1 MSKAPDPFTF
11 GPLALLERSSRER
24 LRKLATKRQL
34 DVGEMLIDERHP
46 ADEAYVIVDGTLRV
60 VGTVELRTLAIV
72 SAPSLVGE
80 LVFFDE
86 QEKAASIVADTPCSV
101 FVLPGRDLR
110 QLMDEQPVFAVA
122 MRERT
127 DMWLADVFLKRQSP
141 LRDLPSDIVASL
153 ASQLRP
159 RMLAKDQLVEGSDDD
174 WYLVR
179 RGALEPVDG
188 GERTDA
194 GDFIQRQRGVG
205 YGAVGETWL
214 YELRLTD
221 VAREIVRYQGRLREI
236 TETIA
241 DRTRVKLSPNLAIV
255 HDSRL
260 GGALVRDRHNR
271 AVVSERVAALLP
283 AIDGHTDVT
292 RLTELTG
299 LARGPVIEALAV
311 LIAAGLA
318 NDESRWPDFRPD

>member
-1 MSKAPDPFTF
+1 VSKPPDPFAF
-11 GPLALLERSSRER
+11 GPLALLEKSSRER
-24 LRKLATKRQL
+24 LKKRASKRQL
-34 DVGEMLIDERHP
+34 DVGEMLIEERHP
-46 ADEAYVIVDGTLRV
+46 LDEAYVIVDGTMRV

-86 QEKAASIVADTPCSV
+86 QEKAASVVADTPCTAY
-101 FVLPGRDLR
+101 VLPGKELR
-110 QLMDEQPVFAVA
+110 RLMDEQPIFAVA

-179 RGALEPVDG
+179 RGALEPVEG
-188 GERTDA
+188 GERTEP

-205 YGAVGETWL
+205 YAAVGETWL
-214 YELRLTD
+214 YELRLAD
-221 VAREIVRYQGRLREI
+221 VAREIVRYQARLREI
-236 TETIA
+236 TDTLT
-241 DRTRVKLSPNLAIV
+241 DRTRVKLSPNLTIV

-271 AVVSERVAALLP
+271 AVVSERVGALIP

-311 LIAAGLA
+311 LIASGLA

>member
-1 MSKAPDPFTF
+1 VSKLPDPFTF
-11 GPLALLERSSRER
+11 GPLALLETSSRQR

-34 DVGEMLIDERHP
+34 ALGEMLIDERHP
-46 ADEAYVIVDGTLRV
+46 ADEAYVIVDGTMRV

-86 QEKAASIVADTPCSV
+86 QEKAASIVADTPSTV
-101 FVLPGRDLR
+101 VVLPGKELR
-110 QLMDEQPVFAVA
+110 RLMDEQPVFAVA

-159 RMLAKDQLVEGSDDD
+159 RMLAKDQLVEGSDED

-188 GERTDA
+188 GDRTEP

-205 YGAVGETWL
+205 YAALGETWL
-214 YELRLTD
+214 YELRLQD
-221 VAREIVRYQGRLREI
+221 VAREIVRYQSRLREI
-236 TETIA
+236 TDTLDDETRA
-241 DRTRVKLSPNLAIV
+241 KLSPNLTIV

-271 AVVSERVAALLP
+271 AVVSERVATLIP
-283 AIDGHTDVT
+283 AIDGRTEVT

-311 LIAAGLA
+311 LIASGLA

>member
-1 MSKAPDPFTF
+1 VSKPPDPFAF
-11 GPLALLERSSRER
+11 GPLALLERPSRER
-24 LRKLATKRQL
+24 LKKLATKRQL
-34 DVGEMLIDERHP
+34 ALGEMLIDEHHP
-46 ADEAYVIVDGTLRV
+46 ADEAYVIVDGTMRV

-86 QEKAASIVADTPCSV
+86 QKKAASIVADTPCSV
-101 FVLPGRDLR
+101 FVLPGTELR
-110 QLMDEQPVFAVA
+110 RLMDEQPVFAVA

-159 RMLAKDQLVEGSDDD
+159 RVLAEDQLVEGSDDD

-179 RGALEPVDG
+179 RGALEPIDG
-188 GERTDA
+188 GDRTEP

-205 YGAVGETWL
+205 YAAVGETWL
-214 YELRLTD
+214 YELRLQD
-221 VAREIVRYQGRLREI
+221 VAREIVRYQSRLRD
-236 TETIA
+236 IA
-241 DRTRVKLSPNLAIV
+241 DTLDDQTRAKLSPNLTIV

-271 AVVSERVAALLP
+271 AVVSERVAALIP
-283 AIDGHTDVT
+283 AIDGHTEVT

-299 LARGPVIEALAV
+299 VERGPVIEALAV
-311 LIAAGLA
+311 LIASGLA

>member
-1 MSKAPDPFTF
+1 VSRPPDPFTF

-24 LRKLATKRQL
+24 LRKLATMRQL
-34 DVGEMLIDERHP
+34 EVGEMLIDERHP

-101 FVLPGRDLR
+101 FVLPGKELR
-110 QLMDEQPVFAVA
+110 RLMDEQPVFAVA
-122 MRERT
+122 MRERI

-159 RMLAKDQLVEGSDDD
+159 RMLANDQLVEGSDDD

-188 GERTDA
+188 GERTES

-205 YGAVGETWL
+205 YAAVGETWL

-221 VAREIVRYQGRLREI
+221 VAREIVRYQARLREI

-292 RLTELTG
+292 RLTQLTG
-299 LARGPVIEALAV
+299 LPRGPVAEALSV
-311 LIAAGLA
+311 LIASGLA

>member
-1 MSKAPDPFTF
+1 
-11 GPLALLERSSRER
+11 
-24 LRKLATKRQL
+24 
-34 DVGEMLIDERHP
+34 
-46 ADEAYVIVDGTLRV
+46 
-60 VGTVELRTLAIV
+60 
-72 SAPSLVGE
+72 
-80 LVFFDE
+80 VFFDE
-86 QEKAASIVADTPCSV
+86 QEMAASVVADTPCTAY
-101 FVLPGRDLR
+101 VLPGKELR
-110 QLMDEQPVFAVA
+110 RVMDEQHIFAVA

-188 GERTDA
+188 GVRSEP
-194 GDFIQRQRGVG
+194 GEFIQRQHGLG
-205 YGAVGETWL
+205 YAAVGETWL

-221 VAREIVRYQGRLREI
+221 VAREIVRYQSRLREI
-236 TETIA
+236 QDTLDE
-241 DRTRVKLSPNLAIV
+241 RSRVKLSPNLTIV

-271 AVVSERVAALLP
+271 AVVSERVAALIP
-283 AIDGHTDVT
+283 AIDGHTEVT

-299 LARGPVIEALAV
+299 IARGPVIEALAV
-311 LIAAGLA
+311 LIASGLA
-318 NDESRWPDFRPD
+318 NDESRWPNFRPD

>member
-1 MSKAPDPFTF
+1 MSKLPDPFAF
-11 GPLALLERSSRER
+11 GPLALLEKSSRER
-24 LRKLATKRQL
+24 LKKLATKRQL

-46 ADEAYVIVDGTLRV
+46 LDEAYVIVDGTMRV

-86 QEKAASIVADTPCSV
+86 QEIFAA
-101 FVLPGRDLR
+101 
-110 QLMDEQPVFAVA
+110 A

-188 GERTDA
+188 GERTEP

-205 YGAVGETWL
+205 YAAVGETWL

-221 VAREIVRYQGRLREI
+221 VAREIVRYQARLREI
-236 TETIA
+236 NDTLG
-241 DRTRVKLSPNLAIV
+241 DRSRVKLSPNLTIV

-271 AVVSERVAALLP
+271 AVVSERVAALIP

-311 LIAAGLA
+311 LIASGLA

>member
-1 MSKAPDPFTF
+1 MSKPRDPFSF
-11 GPLALLERSSRER
+11 GPLALLEKSSRER
-24 LRKLATKRQL
+24 LRKLASKRQL
-34 DVGEMLIDERHP
+34 EVGEMLIDERHP
-46 ADEAYVIVDGTLRV
+46 LDEAYVIVDGTMRV

-86 QEKAASIVADTPCSV
+86 QDMAATVVADTPCTAY
-101 FVLPGRDLR
+101 VLPGKELR
-110 QLMDEQPVFAVA
+110 RLMDEQQIFAAA

-188 GERTDA
+188 GERTEP

-205 YGAVGETWL
+205 YAAVGETWL
-214 YELRLTD
+214 YELRLSD
-221 VAREIVRYQGRLREI
+221 VAREIVRYQARLREI
-236 TETIA
+236 KETIG
-241 DRTRVKLSPNLAIV
+241 DRTRVKLSPI
-255 HDSRL
+255 
-260 GGALVRDRHNR
+260 VRDRHNR
-271 AVVSERVAALLP
+271 AVVSESVAALLP
-283 AIDGHTDVT
+283 AIDGRTEVT

-311 LIAAGLA
+311 LIASGLA

>member
-1 MSKAPDPFTF
+1 VSKLPDPFAF
-11 GPLALLERSSRER
+11 GPLALLEKSSRER
-24 LRKLATKRQL
+24 LKKQASKRQL

-46 ADEAYVIVDGTLRV
+46 ADEAYVIVDGTMRV

-72 SAPSLVGE
+72 SSPSLVGE

-86 QEKAASIVADTPCSV
+86 QEMAATVVADTPCTIY
-101 FVLPGRDLR
+101 VLPGKELR
-110 QLMDEQPVFAVA
+110 RLMDEQQIFAVA

-159 RMLAKDQLVEGSDDD
+159 RMLAKDGSDDD

-188 GERTDA
+188 GERTEP

-205 YGAVGETWL
+205 YAAVGETWL
-214 YELRLTD
+214 YELRLSD
-221 VAREIVRYQGRLREI
+221 VAREIVRYQTRLREI
-236 TETIA
+236 AETIG
-241 DRTRVKLSPNLAIV
+241 DGTRVKLSPNLTIV

-271 AVVSERVAALLP
+271 AVVSESVAALLP
-283 AIDGHTDVT
+283 AIDGHTEVT

-311 LIAAGLA
+311 LIASGLA

>member
-1 MSKAPDPFTF
+1 MSKPDPFAF
-11 GPLALLERSSRER
+11 GPLALLEKASRAR
-24 LRKLATKRQL
+24 LKKTSTRRHLE
-34 DVGEMLIDERHP
+34 VGEMLIDERHP

-80 LVFFDE
+80 LVFFDD
-86 QEKAASIVADTPCSV
+86 QEKAASIVADTPCTV
-101 FVLPGRDLR
+101 FVLPGKELR
-110 QLMDEQPVFAVA
+110 RLMDEQPIFAA
-122 MRERT
+122 AIRERT

-159 RMLAKDQLVEGSDDD
+159 RMLAKDQLVEGTDDD

-188 GERTDA
+188 GERTEP
-194 GDFIQRQRGVG
+194 GDFMQRQRGVG
-205 YGAVGETWL
+205 YAAVGETWL

-221 VAREIVRYQGRLREI
+221 VAREIVRYQSRLRG
-236 TETIA
+236 IA
-241 DRTRVKLSPNLAIV
+241 DTFDDRTRVKLSPNLTIV

-260 GGALVRDRHNR
+260 GGTLVRDRHNR
-271 AVVSERVAALLP
+271 AVVSERVAALIP

-311 LIAAGLA
+311 LIASGLA
-318 NDESRWPDFRPD
+318 NDQSRWPDFRPD

>member
-1 MSKAPDPFTF
+1 
-11 GPLALLERSSRER
+11 
-24 LRKLATKRQL
+24 
-34 DVGEMLIDERHP
+34 
-46 ADEAYVIVDGTLRV
+46 
-60 VGTVELRTLAIV
+60 
-72 SAPSLVGE
+72 VGE

-86 QEKAASIVADTPCSV
+86 QEMAASVVADTACTV
-101 FVLPGRDLR
+101 HVLPGKELR
-110 QLMDEQPVFAVA
+110 QLMDDQPIFAVA

-141 LRDLPSDIVASL
+141 LRDLPSDIVAGL

-159 RMLAKDQLVEGSDDD
+159 RMLAKDQLVEGADDD

-179 RGALEPVDG
+179 RGALEPLDG
-188 GERTDA
+188 GERTEP

-205 YGAVGETWL
+205 YAAVGETWL
-214 YELRLTD
+214 YELRLQD
-221 VAREIVRYQGRLREI
+221 VAREIVRYQERLREI
-236 TETIA
+236 KQTIR
-241 DRTRVKLSPNLAIV
+241 DRTRVKLSPNLTIV

-271 AVVSERVAALLP
+271 TVVSESVAALIP
-283 AIDGHTDVT
+283 AIDGRTEVT

-299 LARGPVIEALAV
+299 LSLGPVIEALAV
-311 LIAAGLA
+311 LIASGLA